1 MVKSLKA
8 PGFDLI
14 SSTTLQPDDVKLAQ
28 DVRQELLTELLKETV
43 GPRWGDE
50 EELEE
55 RPQSLYLTGML
66 YPQKYEIDPDE
77 KESHE
82 SPEEESEKLKGN

>member
-28 DVRQELLTELLKETV
+28 DVRQELLTEMLKETV
-43 GPRWGDE
+43 GP
-50 EELEE
+50 
-55 RPQSLYLTGML
+55 
-66 YPQKYEIDPDE
+66 
-77 KESHE
+77 
-82 SPEEESEKLKGN
+82 

>member
-1 MVKSLKA
+1 MATPLNA

-43 GPRWGDE
+43 GPRW
-50 EELEE
+50 
-55 RPQSLYLTGML
+55 
-66 YPQKYEIDPDE
+66 
-77 KESHE
+77 
-82 SPEEESEKLKGN
+82 